1 MIDSHFHV
9 WDAQARDHSWLAAA
23 PTLAKRYE
31 ITRYEDEARRLGIDG
46 SVLIQVLNDIDE
58 TKEFLAIAGASDV
71 VRGVVGWVDLTA
83 RDVDDR
89 LAALQESRHGH
100 LLVGIRHLLEGE
112 ADTGF
117 LERSDVIRGLRSL
130 ARRGLVFDFMG
141 RADQLTSARRVVER
155 FEDLRMILDRAGKPD
170 LSNLQAYDWE
180 ENIRAMAK
188 TKRVAAKIAGMANE
202 AGPNW
207 RQDDLQPTVD
217 FLLESLGTS
226 RVMFGSDWPV
236 CLAVATFDDVVELT
250 RGLCSGLTLSEVREV
265 VHENAHRWYRLES

>member
-23 PTLAKRYE
+23 PTLERHYEIARYE
-31 ITRYEDEARRLGIDG
+31 NEAQRLGING
-46 SVLIQVLNDIDE
+46 AVLIQVLNDIDE
-58 TKEFLAIAGASDV
+58 TKEFLAIAGGSDV

-83 RDVDDR
+83 RDVDDQ
-89 LAALQESRHGH
+89 LVALRESRHGH

-112 ADTGF
+112 ADPGF
-117 LERSDVIRGLRSL
+117 LERPDVVRGLQSV
-130 ARRGLVFDFMG
+130 AQRGLVFDFMG
-141 RADQLTSARRVVER
+141 RADQLTSARRVLER
-155 FEDLRMILDRAGKPD
+155 CEDLRMVLDRAGKPD
-170 LSNLQAYDWE
+170 MSNWRAYDWE
-180 ENIRAMAK
+180 ENVRAMAK

-202 AGPNW
+202 AGPHW

-236 CLAVATFDDVVELT
+236 CLEVATFDEVVELN
-250 RGLCSGLTLSEVREV
+250 RGLCSGLTPSEFREV
-265 VHENAHRWYRLES
+265 VDENARHWYRLAQ